1 MQGFVLIFVLLLL
14 TLHPKVAFWSTLGV
28 MTAFAGSFFILPY
41 VDVSLN
47 FMSVFGFLLVLGI
60 MVDDAIIVGEAVYE
74 RAERGHTG
82 ADASI
87 LATQMVLKPLV
98 ASVFVTMIAFSPMD
112 AARRRRAPVHARH
125 LHRRDVD
132 AGVLADREPDHPAG
146 ALGAREEAQSA
157 RRRHLARG

>member
-1 MQGFVLIFVLLLL
+1 
-14 TLHPKVAFWSTLGV
+14 

-82 ADASI
+82 ADAAI
-87 LATQMVLKPLV
+87 LSTQLVLKPLV
-98 ASVFVTMIAFSPMD
+98 ASVFVTMIAFSPWMLIEGD
-112 AARRRRAPVHARH
+112 ARQFTRAISIVVMST
-125 LHRRDVD
+125 LVFS
-132 AGVLADREPDHPAG
+132 LIESLIILPA
-146 ALGAREEAQSA
+146 
-157 RRRHLARG
+157 HLAHVDTEGACAEDTG

>member
-1 MQGFVLIFVLLLL
+1 NGEPSALVTVQTADRFNIWQTDKAVREALDDMRAEAPAGVEITTIYNEAEDYNALVNILLQNAAQGFFLIFVLLLL
-14 TLHPKVAFWSTLGV
+14 TLHPKVAFCATLGL

-74 RAERGHTG
+74 RAERGHSG

-87 LATQMVLKPLV
+87 LATQMVLKPL
-98 ASVFVTMIAFSPMD
+98 
-112 AARRRRAPVHARH
+112 
-125 LHRRDVD
+125 
-132 AGVLADREPDHPAG
+132 
-146 ALGAREEAQSA
+146 
-157 RRRHLARG
+157 